1 MQFIKKY
8 SHEYADIC
16 GASESH
22 LIIFDRR
29 KDIRCDEKIFTEKSE
44 FLYGVCEK

>member
-1 MQFIKKY
+1 MKIKA
-8 SHEYADIC
+8 EYADIC

-29 KDIRCDEKIFTEKSE
+29 KNVSCEEKIYVEKAE
-44 FLYGVCEK
+44 YKGHKIKIWGM